1 MDQNGQGRA
10 VTDDSSPQRNLKSA
24 HSLCLNQL
32 MDKGNILF
40 SLTLMSDWAAHVV
53 DENLLEVMKL
63 VEKDMKAKKVSN
75 KLNKKKNSLSTFGEL
90 KCGHLE

>member
-40 SLTLMSDWAAHVV
+40 SLTLMMVILNNTTLA
-53 DENLLEVMKL
+53 LLL
-63 VEKDMKAKKVSN
+63 QACFKKIEQN
-75 KLNKKKNSLSTFGEL
+75 AGNIKFIG
-90 KCGHLE
+90 